1 MKPCAL
7 MLVLAALLPGQA
19 ETRPRETRPNET
31 RLKEIASLEGVR
43 DNQLIGYGLIV
54 GLNRTGDKQQTV
66 FSFQTL
72 ANMLRRMGIVVDP
85 TTLQVRNMAAVMVTA
100 TLPPFAQPGTHID
113 VTAAAIG
120 DATSL
125 QGGLLLLTALKAADG
140 ETYAV
145 AQGNLLIGGFA
156 VAGRGGTSQT
166 VNHPTAGRVPA
177 GAIVEKA
184 APSVEPSS
192 KFNLQLRQAD
202 FTTAARVADILNKH
216 FAVPNVAKADGIK
229 GDAAKP
235 DTAKP
240 EAAAPVAHAE
250 SSAVVSVNIPEA
262 YAARTVEFVAEL
274 ENLTVEADRLQ
285 KIIINERTGTL
296 VLGKEVRI
304 SPVASL
310 HGALTVEVRTTL
322 EVSQPAPN
330 SQGQTV
336 VAPQTT
342 VDIKEEKSKNVILE
356 KGATV
361 EELVRALQAIGS
373 TPRDIIAI
381 LENMRAA
388 GALDAEIE
396 VL

>member
-1 MKPCAL
+1 MKKLCTL
-7 MLVLAALLPGQA
+7 LLVFTALLPGQT
-19 ETRPRETRPNET
+19 ETRLNET

-43 DNQLIGYGLIV
+43 DNQLIGYGLVV

-72 ANMLRRMGIVVDP
+72 TNMLRRMGIVVDP
-85 TTLQVRNMAAVMVTA
+85 TTIQVRNMAAVMVTA

-125 QGGLLLLTALKAADG
+125 QGGLLVLTPLKAADG

-145 AQGNLLIGGFA
+145 AQGSLLIGGFA
-156 VAGRGGTSQT
+156 VTGRGGTSQT

-184 APSVEPSS
+184 APSVEPTS

-202 FTTAARVADILNKH
+202 FTTAARVADVLNKH
-216 FAVPNVAKADGIK
+216 FMPLNAANTEAPR
-229 GDAAKP
+229 DATP
-235 DTAKP
+235 M
-240 EAAAPVAHAE
+240 AHAE
-250 SSAVVSVNIPEA
+250 SSAVVSVNIPET
-262 YAARTVEFVAEL
+262 YASRTVEFVAEL
-274 ENLTVEADRLQ
+274 ENLTVEAGRAQ
-285 KIIINERTGTL
+285 KIVINERTGTL

-304 SPVASL
+304 SPVAIL
-310 HGALTVEVRTTL
+310 HGVLTVEVRTTL

-336 VAPQTT
+336 VVPQTK
-342 VDIKEEKSKNVILE
+342 VDAKEEKAKNVILQ

-373 TPRDIIAI
+373 TPRDIISI
-381 LENMRAA
+381 LENMRVA